1 MEPLQKEK
9 RTGVACEECR
19 KRKKCDGFLP
29 ACTWC
34 TASQKDG
41 LRKEF
46 DAEYLSV
53 LEEQVSTLR
62 AQVEDLKRTQNVLP
76 PESEVPP
83 SMTTNAS
90 DVSPLKLPFK

>member
-1 MEPLQKEK
+1 MASF
-9 RTGVACEECR
+9 RHVHGVLLPRKTACMLAQLTR
-19 KRKKCDGFLP
+19 K
-29 ACTWC
+29 
-34 TASQKDG
+34 
-41 LRKEF
+41 RKEF